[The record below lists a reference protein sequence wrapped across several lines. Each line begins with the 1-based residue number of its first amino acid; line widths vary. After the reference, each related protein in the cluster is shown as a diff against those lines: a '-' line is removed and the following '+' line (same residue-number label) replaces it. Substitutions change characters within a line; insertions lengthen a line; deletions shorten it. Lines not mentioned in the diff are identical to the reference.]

1 MGSERSRE
9 PGGLVNPSVDA
20 AQLQGAGSAIAS
32 FQSKCPEGWCVIPLT
47 DAVSFQEGPGILAKD
62 FRDEGVPL
70 LRLKC
75 IEGDYVRLDGCN
87 FLAPEM
93 VAKKW
98 DHFRVHDGDLLIST
112 SATLGRVSVVTPE
125 SAGGIPYTG
134 LIRFRPKDTRLD
146 ISYLKAFLSSAAFVS
161 QAESM
166 ATGSVIR
173 HFGPSH
179 IRQMALFL
187 PPISEQIEIGAINSI
202 LDERLR
208 AIRETNATL
217 EAIVQTLFKSWF
229 VDFDPVRAKAEGR
242 EPDGLDATTAALF
255 PSTFED
261 DTAIAA
267 TPTGWS
273 SSALYDLAQ
282 FINGAAYKAFEPNAE
297 RRGLPII
304 KIAELKAGV
313 TSQTAFSE
321 VDMPLKYRIDSND
334 ILFSWSGN
342 PDTSIDTFV
351 WSHGAAWL
359 NQHIFRVVPHDP
371 HERSFVLLTLKY
383 LKSTFAEIAR
393 DKQTTGLGH
402 VTVADLKRLRV
413 VKPDMPLLKEW
424 NKLVDPLIE
433 RAFLTQQQAQSLAQ
447 LRDTLLP
454 RLISGKLRLPEAQ
467 TLIAEATP

>member
-273 SSALYDLAQ
+273 SSA
-282 FINGAAYKAFEPNAE
+282 
-297 RRGLPII
+297 
-304 KIAELKAGV
+304 
-313 TSQTAFSE
+313 
-321 VDMPLKYRIDSND
+321 
-334 ILFSWSGN
+334 
-342 PDTSIDTFV
+342 
-351 WSHGAAWL
+351 
-359 NQHIFRVVPHDP
+359 
-371 HERSFVLLTLKY
+371 
-383 LKSTFAEIAR
+383 
-393 DKQTTGLGH
+393 
-402 VTVADLKRLRV
+402 
-413 VKPDMPLLKEW
+413 
-424 NKLVDPLIE
+424 
-433 RAFLTQQQAQSLAQ
+433 
-447 LRDTLLP
+447 
-454 RLISGKLRLPEAQ
+454 
-467 TLIAEATP
+467 